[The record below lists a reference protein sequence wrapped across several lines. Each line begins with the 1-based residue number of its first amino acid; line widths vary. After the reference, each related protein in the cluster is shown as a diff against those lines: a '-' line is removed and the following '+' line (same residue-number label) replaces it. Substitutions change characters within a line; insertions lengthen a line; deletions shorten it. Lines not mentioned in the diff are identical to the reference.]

1 MTGQYKFRLNC
12 ILIQIRVLLKFTV
25 KISFIN
31 LFKGIKGI
39 LTYDMVQKIT
49 WKEFSGIFADF
60 HRIWKKVLK
69 KVNLNQI
76 DM

>member
-1 MTGQYKFRLNC
+1 LFGFPIIYTVNILSSVFFLIFLLTGQYKFRLNC
-12 ILIQIRVLLKFTV
+12 ILLQIRVLLKFTV

-49 WKEFSGIFADF
+49 
-60 HRIWKKVLK
+60 
-69 KVNLNQI
+69 
-76 DM
+76 